1 MTACLC
7 LFGRCGLRFIGERL
21 HIDQQYWFQV
31 ERSDISVQL
40 ASEFDSTDNAENIQ
54 VYVKPWFKT

>member
-1 MTACLC
+1 M
-7 LFGRCGLRFIGERL
+7 FVFIWSLWSQIYWGKTY
-21 HIDQQYWFQV
+21 IDQQYWFQV

-40 ASEFDSTDNAENIQ
+40 ASGFDSTDNAENIQ